1 MDANVKRTLKSV
13 IATLSALTALGLLC
27 VGIYFL
33 PSAEAARQTSAF
45 QGPDGPLWVLPLLS
59 FLVLAYI
66 LYGIFHGHVFS
77 DQDN

>member
-45 QGPDGPLWVLPLLS
+45 QGPISLS
-59 FLVLAYI
+59 TEHQFSMV
-66 LYGIFHGHVFS
+66 FHYCHHLKLM
-77 DQDN
+77 N